1 VISGDSVPPPVNTA
15 ASPDQ
20 SVIRATIYRLQMPY
34 GANSRDNS
42 FWKLVD
48 EDAVDP
54 GTARSLS
61 SNGFRIGRARI
72 SDWPEFYKVL
82 NAESAINLS
91 TASIISPPNFE
102 DGTIPIS
109 DPAKVIPEELL
120 FVFDNHGLTARSF
133 DDCINMLAVAV
144 EWTPRKTGSIRLR
157 LCPDVKCTQTRM
169 DYSLADN
176 PQPVGIDRDEHIYDL
191 HLMTDVAPGEFLVIG
206 TSPATE
212 DPNRVASVFL
222 TRDGPTQRY
231 EQVLI
236 FVGDPGL
243 MANMRFHRPHPTTH
257 RS

>member
-1 VISGDSVPPPVNTA
+1 M
-15 ASPDQ
+15 
-20 SVIRATIYRLQMPY
+20 YRLQMPY
-34 GANSRDNS
+34 GANSLDRS

-54 GTARSLS
+54 ATARSLS
-61 SNGFRIGRARI
+61 RNGFRIGRARI

-82 NAESAINLS
+82 NDESATKLWDS
-91 TASIISPPNFE
+91 SIISVPNFE
-102 DGTIPIS
+102 NGKILMS
-109 DPAKVIPEELL
+109 DPGYVIPEELL
-120 FVFDNHGLTARSF
+120 FIFDDHGLTARSF

-157 LCPDVKCTQTRM
+157 LCPEVKCTQTRL
-169 DYSLADN
+169 DYSLSDN
-176 PQPVGIDRDEHIYDL
+176 PQPTGTDRDEHIYDL

-212 DPNRVASVFL
+212 DPNRVASAFL

-236 FVGDPGL
+236 FVGDPGP
-243 MANMRFHRPHPTTH
+243 MANLKFHHPHPTNH
-257 RS
+257 